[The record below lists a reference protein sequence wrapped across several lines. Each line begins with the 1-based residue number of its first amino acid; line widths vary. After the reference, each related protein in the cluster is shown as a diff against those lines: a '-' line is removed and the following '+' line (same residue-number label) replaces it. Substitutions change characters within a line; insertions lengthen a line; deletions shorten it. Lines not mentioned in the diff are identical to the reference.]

1 MAVQTLPCGAPKPTP
16 PGGSCRRCFH
26 AMDPTVW
33 NYVKE
38 VIGGGL
44 TGNTVKE
51 FEEAF
56 ARELGVR
63 HVIATP
69 TCTPAMAALGQLAN
83 SPRTGKR
90 SRR

>member
-1 MAVQTLPCGAPKPTP
+1 MP
-16 PGGSCRRCFH
+16 PLFPRHGPNC
-26 AMDPTVW
+26 W

-38 VIGGGL
+38 VIDGGL

-56 ARELGVR
+56 ACELGVR

-69 TCTPAMAALGQLAN
+69 TCTPAMAELGQLAN

-90 SRR
+90 SRRCPGPSGGPMPTP